1 MWWDVSA
8 PLNSLYYL
16 DHNVMSRSSILTW
29 RDLGSARRTR
39 QSRSYAKH
47 MLPISHAKHDA
58 YAPLQETFGN

>member
-16 DHNVMSRSSILTW
+16 DHNVMSQSSILTW

-47 MLPISHAKHDA
+47 MRPISHAKHDA
-58 YAPLQETFGN
+58 YAPLEETFGN